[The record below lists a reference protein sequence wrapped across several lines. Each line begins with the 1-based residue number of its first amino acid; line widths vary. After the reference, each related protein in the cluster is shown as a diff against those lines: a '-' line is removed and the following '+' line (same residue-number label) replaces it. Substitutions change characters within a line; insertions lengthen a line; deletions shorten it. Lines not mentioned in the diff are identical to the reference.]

1 MTAVRRGHLSC
12 SLIKYHI
19 YNKSGRICVRRR
31 TERWLHLLTD
41 VCAGGLWSLQT
52 ALRLLNQKLLATV
65 AIVIFY
71 VCLCRGPR
79 HPLQTGL
86 RLSSGEQTRHD
97 PGESLSFFFFFL
109 EGRQQSRSM
118 LGSASPRSPFGC
130 EREGKFSA
138 GGVSVKCPF
147 TVTARQP
154 AVEMSLFILNNCS
167 FFFSLSKPDIKV
179 SGLLS
184 SPFSFSTL
192 WRLRGEERDRA
203 VTW

>member
-31 TERWLHLLTD
+31 TEKWLHLLTD

-97 PGESLSFFFFFL
+97 PGESLSFFFLFGGKTTELVHAGVSLSSFPVWL
-109 EGRQQSRSM
+109 WAGRQ
-118 LGSASPRSPFGC
+118 
-130 EREGKFSA
+130 
-138 GGVSVKCPF
+138 
-147 TVTARQP
+147 
-154 AVEMSLFILNNCS
+154 I
-167 FFFSLSKPDIKV
+167 
-179 SGLLS
+179 
-184 SPFSFSTL
+184 
-192 WRLRGEERDRA
+192 LRGWGFRKMPIHSHRETTSCGNEPFY
-203 VTW
+203 TEQL